1 VDVFAIKRLCV
12 GAWSVDPSAS
22 QISRDGEVVRLEART
37 MGLLLF
43 LVERAGRV
51 VSIDELLE
59 NVWPGVIVT
68 QDSVYQAVASLRRV
82 LGDDPKQPKYIA
94 TVPRQGYRLVA
105 AISPWFDA
113 PKPAAPTPATA
124 AVTGR
129 DAVAIAPAVVDAAP
143 APAAFT
149 AVTAAPIPQPLL
161 RPQARSKKTLI
172 AAVGV
177 AVSVALI
184 GVVFLNIAHRS
195 SSQST
200 ATARPSPAERSI
212 GVLPFLDLTSE
223 EMTKEYFA
231 DAMTEELIDR
241 LGKIP
246 GMRIPS
252 ATASFYFK
260 DQKMPPAEIAKRL
273 GVSYLLDGSI
283 RKSGTTMRVA
293 ARLVRADTGFVVWS
307 ETYDRPSSDELTIQ
321 DDIAAQV
328 TKAIRVSVDQDA
340 TR

>member
-1 VDVFAIKRLCV
+1 V

-51 VSIDELLE
+51 VSSDELLE

-82 LGDDPKQPKYIA
+82 LGDDPKQPTYIA

-105 AISPWFDA
+105 AIGPWVDA
-113 PKPAAPTPATA
+113 PKPAAPTTAAAMAPADAPPTAA
-124 AVTGR
+124 AVT
-129 DAVAIAPAVVDAAP
+129 APANAVTSTAAAP
-143 APAAFT
+143 AA
-149 AVTAAPIPQPLL
+149 AAPSTQP
-161 RPQARSKKTLI
+161 RSRKTLI
-172 AAVGV
+172 TAVGV

-184 GVVFLNIAHRS
+184 GVVVLNIVHRTVS
-195 SSQST
+195 RPTASQAS
-200 ATARPSPAERSI
+200 PSERSI
-212 GVLPFLDLTSE
+212 AVLPFLDLTSE

-231 DAMTEELIDR
+231 DGMTEELIDR
-241 LGKIP
+241 LGKVP
-246 GMRIPS
+246 GVRIPS
-252 ATASFYFK
+252 PTASFYFK
-260 DQKMPPAEIAKRL
+260 DRKMPPAEIAKRL
-273 GVSYLLDGSI
+273 GVAYLLDGSI